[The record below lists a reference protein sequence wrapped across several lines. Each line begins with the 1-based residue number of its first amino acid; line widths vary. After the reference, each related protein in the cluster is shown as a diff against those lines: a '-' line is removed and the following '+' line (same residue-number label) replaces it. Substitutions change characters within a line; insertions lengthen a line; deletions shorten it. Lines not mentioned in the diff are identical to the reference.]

1 MVVRLEKVEW
11 CLETHPSKEKPT
23 WSHQDTPSSLPHIVV
38 RTQNLVHKHRSRFFF
53 WWRKYVQLPMLFW
66 PRPSSSQSWMG
77 RIGWSGASGNFLS
90 NISWEI
96 PPNSMLY
103 SNGAA
108 CLILGDTI
116 TFVSSKGLG
125 NVSSK
130 VGVRGWWGIGSF
142 LQFWLFL
149 IISIST
155 EMISLFLSSASASP

>member
-1 MVVRLEKVEW
+1 M
-11 CLETHPSKEKPT
+11 CSYQCGFGPGPHHPSHGWEE
-23 WSHQDTPSSLPHIVV
+23 WDGVGLP
-38 RTQNLVHKHRSRFFF
+38 
-53 WWRKYVQLPMLFW
+53 
-66 PRPSSSQSWMG
+66 
-77 RIGWSGASGNFLS
+77 GNFLS

-155 EMISLFLSSASASP
+155 EMISLFLSSASASPWEERQ